1 MVTATRV
8 LRGVVRRWAAPA
20 VGTRLSRYV
29 LAAIVFLAL
38 CVFYK
43 AAADREGLV
52 NGDNVSFVV
61 EAQEL
66 LQGNWNMHGWT
77 IVNSAWWP
85 VQPVVYAGVLLAR
98 GPVEA
103 ALYVAALAWATIV
116 ACAVWAAARPF
127 RGLTRLI
134 AGAVAFLFAGLPAVD
149 TVVSAVPYIT
159 GSPFEALTTAG
170 GLLSLVLFWS
180 AVSWRRVGDP
190 RGRVGAGLLAA
201 TAVFIAG
208 CVVTSDAL
216 AMATVIIPVLAL
228 AVFAFVRNRWDKSI
242 AAGAV
247 FGILAFILSR
257 FLLWLLSV
265 TNGETLLQPVNWVTF
280 APFDVFFSRN
290 LRVALQGLLGFYGAY
305 WFGRPVLDLATLYVL
320 VHLGALLF
328 ALWAVGRVLV
338 TAGKRQDWLTAVLA
352 LGFVSNLGAYTASLL
367 PASLE
372 TSRYLLALL
381 PYGGAVAGRAFGE
394 MFQDVGALRK
404 GLFCG
409 IVAVFAAASVSSF
422 SPWLQYA
429 PYVSPRA
436 QLITWLLN
444 RDLHYGYAQYSDA
457 AALTV
462 ESGGRLL
469 VRPVGSWTEGRLGPI
484 QYSARHWYTEPM
496 GFVVFDDQAGT
507 GVSVAAADRTFGTDH
522 TLEQVGPY
530 LVAVWPH
537 TLHVPGP

>member
-1 MVTATRV
+1 MFPGRRRDCFRAEGCMVTATRA

-20 VGTRLSRYV
+20 VSAKLSRYV
-29 LAAIVFLAL
+29 LAAILFLAL

-66 LQGNWNMHGWT
+66 LHGNWNMHGWT

-85 VQPVVYAGVLLAR
+85 VQPVVYAGVLLAW

-216 AMATVIIPVLAL
+216 AMA
-228 AVFAFVRNRWDKSI
+228 
-242 AAGAV
+242 
-247 FGILAFILSR
+247 
-257 FLLWLLSV
+257 
-265 TNGETLLQPVNWVTF
+265 
-280 APFDVFFSRN
+280 
-290 LRVALQGLLGFYGAY
+290 
-305 WFGRPVLDLATLYVL
+305 
-320 VHLGALLF
+320 
-328 ALWAVGRVLV
+328 
-338 TAGKRQDWLTAVLA
+338 
-352 LGFVSNLGAYTASLL
+352 
-367 PASLE
+367 
-372 TSRYLLALL
+372 
-381 PYGGAVAGRAFGE
+381 
-394 MFQDVGALRK
+394 
-404 GLFCG
+404 
-409 IVAVFAAASVSSF
+409 
-422 SPWLQYA
+422 
-429 PYVSPRA
+429 
-436 QLITWLLN
+436 
-444 RDLHYGYAQYSDA
+444 
-457 AALTV
+457 
-462 ESGGRLL
+462 
-469 VRPVGSWTEGRLGPI
+469 
-484 QYSARHWYTEPM
+484 
-496 GFVVFDDQAGT
+496 
-507 GVSVAAADRTFGTDH
+507 
-522 TLEQVGPY
+522 
-530 LVAVWPH
+530 
-537 TLHVPGP
+537 